1 MLPNAMLLKPF
12 SSDNITPWLQKYIH
26 LIGYA
31 SDDQKLDQLQMFL
44 ADKALDLYTRE
55 RRYTVGWNQFK
66 KHIEKKFSTCPSAWE
81 VRKQL
86 VLIKMSENE
95 KLETY
100 LNRFEDCLEP
110 LQDSLP
116 NVTELVEYF
125 LHGLNIWSVRRE
137 LTELLKTPRNPFV
150 DWSNVHQEIIRY
162 LDVREEVV
170 QKEFTLHS
178 KITELVYQVEQNINE
193 KIAKL
198 TKSVQALASTL
209 AKTSMNPTSSSTF
222 TRGQCFN
229 CKLNN
234 HYCNKCSQIC
244 NSCMLQNHCAAKCPR
259 RVLQKFPQ
267 QTALLNLIASTD
279 DSKGQEEQLTSQKK
293 VESTKKPCKPRKP
306 RDQTLV
312 KQVVK
317 HIVVQ
322 DIPLATVLACCKAGI
337 ATDIHREVFESKLPI
352 QRKKRESKEKKGEE
366 EKPVK
371 PEIKEEGEDSTMKPV
386 D

>member
-1 MLPNAMLLKPF
+1 
-12 SSDNITPWLQKYIH
+12 
-26 LIGYA
+26 
-31 SDDQKLDQLQMFL
+31 
-44 ADKALDLYTRE
+44 
-55 RRYTVGWNQFK
+55 
-66 KHIEKKFSTCPSAWE
+66 
-81 VRKQL
+81 
-86 VLIKMSENE
+86 
-95 KLETY
+95 
-100 LNRFEDCLEP
+100 
-110 LQDSLP
+110 
-116 NVTELVEYF
+116 
-125 LHGLNIWSVRRE
+125 
-137 LTELLKTPRNPFV
+137 
-150 DWSNVHQEIIRY
+150 
-162 LDVREEVV
+162 
-170 QKEFTLHS
+170 
-178 KITELVYQVEQNINE
+178 
-193 KIAKL
+193 
-198 TKSVQALASTL
+198 
-209 AKTSMNPTSSSTF
+209 
-222 TRGQCFN
+222 
-229 CKLNN
+229 
-234 HYCNKCSQIC
+234 
-244 NSCMLQNHCAAKCPR
+244 MLQNHCAAKCPR